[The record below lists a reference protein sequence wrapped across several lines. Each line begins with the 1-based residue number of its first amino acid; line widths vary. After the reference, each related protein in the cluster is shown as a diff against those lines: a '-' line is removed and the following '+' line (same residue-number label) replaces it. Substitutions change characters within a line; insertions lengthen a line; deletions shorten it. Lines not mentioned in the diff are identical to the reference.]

1 MSDSQPEGALPACPK
16 CAEQYTYEAGALLVC
31 PMCGHEWVLAEET
44 TGGASEGDEGAILDA
59 VGNVLSDGDTVT
71 VTKTVKIGGGGGQ
84 SVKAG
89 TKVTGIR
96 LNFSGRDG
104 HDIDAKIPG
113 IGKLALKS
121 SIVKRV
127 G

>member
-1 MSDSQPEGALPACPK
+1 MSDSQPEVTLPACPK
-16 CAEQYTYEAGALLVC
+16 CAEQYTYESGALLAC
-31 PMCGHEWVLAEET
+31 PMCGHEWAPGEEASGEAE
-44 TGGASEGDEGAILDA
+44 GGAEGVILDA

-96 LNFSGRDG
+96 VNPSGRDG
-104 HDIDAKIPG
+104 HDIDVRIPG

-121 SIVKRV
+121 SIVKRL